1 MATWIKLSNGHEACQ
16 TSPFD
21 KTFAD
26 WKELG
31 LPTSTY
37 GQTEYPSI
45 YATTETSAKWHELEA
60 KHLEA
65 ELQDYINEKFPGE
78 AVTLESRKR
87 LPYGASPSFGS
98 GDHGGHFCYT
108 PRECAGRSSCP
119 KRYACSE

>member
-21 KTFAD
+21 KTMSD
-26 WKELG
+26 WKQLD
-31 LPTSTY
+31 LPVTKYSW
-37 GQTEYPSI
+37 GESPNI
-45 YATTETSAKWHELEA
+45 YFSPANTAKWNELEA

-65 ELQDYINEKFPGE
+65 ELQDYINEKFPE
-78 AVTLESRKR
+78 QSVTLIERKS

-98 GDHGGHFCYT
+98 GDRGGNFCYT

-119 KRYACSE
+119 KRYSCSE